1 MATFLSSFKLSN
13 FHTVNTM
20 PKFFSCLIFFAC
32 QSLLA
37 QEIIDFNVAVGN
49 QASIPM
55 RIQLLKPLQP
65 NKAYSLDNQ
74 KTHKIVPAQLLDSVT
89 LVFMTEERMP
99 VGNHSYLIIPGKKP
113 QNSTPVKIEKKQNG
127 LLVQVKGKPVFFYH
141 TKEAMPP
148 PDSSAYYR
156 RSGFIHPLYSPS
168 GKILTDDFPAGHAH
182 QHAIFTAW
190 TNTTFKK
197 TSVDFWN
204 QHSKKGTVEHMELLD
219 IIQGPVV
226 SQIKTVLRHKSHE
239 FGEVLREKWT
249 LTIYPVNKHFLF
261 DLESEQQNTTSDTL
275 FLNAYHYG
283 GLGFRGSRQWNAEDP
298 KNFKSRWNILTSEGI
313 RDSAANASHA
323 RWVDAWG
330 KLDDGIAGVTVFNH
344 PANFRY
350 PQAIRVHPSMPYW
363 AFSPVVDGP
372 FYIAPG
378 AYYKSRF
385 RYYVHDERSSPEIIE
400 GFYQSWET
408 PSSPRVRGQ

>member
-1 MATFLSSFKLSN
+1 MK
-13 FHTVNTM
+13 
-20 PKFFSCLIFFAC
+20 PRFFSCLLLFVIE
-32 QSLLA
+32 SLSA
-37 QEIIDFNVAVGN
+37 QEIIDFNVAVVN
-49 QASIPM
+49 QASIPVHV
-55 RIQLLKPLQP
+55 QLLKPLQP
-65 NKAYSLDNQ
+65 NKVYSLHNQ
-74 KTHKIVPAQLLDSVT
+74 KTHKIIPAQLLDSVT
-89 LVFMTEERMP
+89 LVFMTEDRMQ
-99 VGNHSYLIIPGKKP
+99 VGNHSYLIIPEKKARSRP
-113 QNSTPVKIEKKQNG
+113 QVKIEKKENG
-127 LLVQVKGKPVFFYH
+127 LLAQVKGKPVFFYH
-141 TKEAMPP
+141 TEEAMPP
-148 PDSSAYYR
+148 PDSSASYR

-204 QHSKKGTVEHMELLD
+204 QHLKKGTVEHMEVID

-226 SQIKTVLRHKSHE
+226 SQIKIVLRHKSHE

-249 LTIYPVNKHFLF
+249 LTIYPVYDHFLF

-283 GLGFRGSRQWNAEDP
+283 GLGFRGSREWNAEDLN
-298 KNFKSRWNILTSEGI
+298 NFKSRWNILTSEGI

-330 KLDDGIAGVTVFNH
+330 KVDDGIAGVTVFNH
-344 PANFRY
+344 PGNFRY
-350 PQAIRVHPSMPYW
+350 PQAIRVHPTMPYW
-363 AFSPVVDGP
+363 AFSPVVDGA

-385 RYYVHDERSSPEIIE
+385 RYFVHDGQVLPELIE
-400 GFYQSWET
+400 SFYQSWVT
-408 PSSPRVRGQ
+408 PSRVRSQ